1 MVEVASL
8 LVEKILPL
16 LREYAVVRAGVFG
29 SFARG
34 EATPSS
40 DLDLLVQLPRGA
52 SLLDLVGLQQDLGD
66 ALEMEVDAH
75 TYRSLHPLLRDQVL
89 AEEQRIL

>member
-1 MVEVASL
+1 MVKVAPSL
-8 LVEKILPL
+8 VDKILPL
-16 LREYAVVRAGVFG
+16 LNEYGVVRAGVFG

-34 EATPSS
+34 EATALS
-40 DLDLLVQLPRGA
+40 DLDLLVELPRGA
-52 SLLDLVGLQQDLGD
+52 SLFDLVGLQQDLGD
-66 ALEMEVDAH
+66 VLEIEVDAH